1 MVVIKHTVSSRYH
14 SNNLVKLH
22 CEKGG
27 KFPPF
32 FLCGKEYNLRLLGE
46 PNQVVK
52 QAMLNLR
59 QYFAFLMIS
68 TLFLYLG
75 GCSGLN
81 IKPPEPEKKPVSVL
95 TGKPQGTPIEELFK
109 EKNKTGGLPVNAL
122 LWRAALD
129 IASFVPLDDVD
140 TFGGSIVTEW
150 YVPKD
155 QANRRLKLVVFV
167 VGLELRSDAI
177 QVRAYVQTRDGSTWT
192 NAGRDSALGRK
203 LEDLILTRA
212 RELRAA
218 AVSETSN

>member
-1 MVVIKHTVSSRYH
+1 M
-14 SNNLVKLH
+14 
-22 CEKGG
+22 
-27 KFPPF
+27 
-32 FLCGKEYNLRLLGE
+32 
-46 PNQVVK
+46 
-52 QAMLNLR
+52 
-59 QYFAFLMIS
+59 
-68 TLFLYLG
+68 
-75 GCSGLN
+75 
-81 IKPPEPEKKPVSVL
+81 
-95 TGKPQGTPIEELFK
+95 
-109 EKNKTGGLPVNAL
+109 PVNAL

-155 QANRRLKLVVFV
+155 QPNRRLKLAVFV
-167 VGLELRSDAI
+167 IGLELRSDAI
-177 QVRAYVQTRDGSTWT
+177 QVRAYVQTREGDVWT